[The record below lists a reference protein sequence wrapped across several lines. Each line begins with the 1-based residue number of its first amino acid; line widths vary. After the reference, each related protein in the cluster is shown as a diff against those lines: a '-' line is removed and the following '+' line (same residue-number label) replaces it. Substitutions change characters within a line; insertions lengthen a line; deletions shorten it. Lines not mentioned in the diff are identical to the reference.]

1 VNSVVTEDE
10 KQKLLRERFLQY
22 TKRVE
27 KTDPDLAKRI
37 RKNIDRL
44 VSWYMDNRRDITTEE
59 FDKII
64 ES

>member
-1 VNSVVTEDE
+1 MNSVVTEDE